1 MCEKPCLFGQINYLL
16 SLYPD
21 IIIYFRRNILGYT
34 DDDELRNCRFT
45 KDHPH
50 YQFCPIFVLRDIV
63 SYAGVTDFDELA
75 AKVLDSV
82 MQAGL

>member
-1 MCEKPCLFGQINYLL
+1 M
-16 SLYPD
+16 
-21 IIIYFRRNILGYT
+21 GYT

-82 MQAGL
+82 MQTGIFLNIELKFSLIC